1 MQPFRIRRGRLA
13 GSAHTAFRRWRPILA
28 ASMPLG
34 LALGLSM
41 PVLALVRLEG
51 LAPATWGWAV
61 DFTAVPDGDWTGGWS
76 ETARTVAEWQGD
88 AFRGALRLF
97 VALALVVWLTGLV
110 GSVLGSLRR
119 MGARR
124 AEWMLRS
131 VVGATRRQLH
141 LLALAEGL
149 ASSALAGALG
159 LLVAAAGCELLART
173 LPPAMVPTARTGAS
187 MLFTPTVALLLAI
200 TLTAVTAIPLLL
212 LPSVEAFRRPADTG
226 PASSRA
232 DAIWLLAMG
241 QVATSVAITA
251 CAILL
256 AGGAPSPEETTDLYP
271 NARDTLVLRLRLPE
285 GVEPRR
291 SWEAAREAVRRLPG
305 VEAASVS
312 SPGAILGLG
321 TVDRGGSH
329 CPTCTSGG
337 LAMPVTF
344 GWARHMAV
352 DEAFFEV
359 LGIEG
364 PAPTREGGVVIDRVI
379 LREWFQ
385 GGDAVGRTVWSRGV
399 APLRGPGLRVAGVA
413 AVPRPTGLGV
423 AGRPPGGIYLPLG
436 DAAPL
441 HLDVAIRGSAAVGDG
456 AAGLADGARAVIERA
471 APGSRV
477 RVLGHLDQLLAEQ
490 TAPVLWLARGSGGL
504 AAGALLFAVLGIS
517 GAMVERVRVRRPEI
531 GLRMAVGAR
540 RRTIVRL
547 VLVDAGRLVL
557 VGSLLGGAL
566 AASLN
571 RGLPKLVGGVEP
583 LGLAA
588 FGSLVVLLLAAGLM
602 ASLGAALRAARLGP
616 VAALRD

>member
-1 MQPFRIRRGRLA
+1 MQPFRIRRGRPA
-13 GSAHTAFRRWRPILA
+13 GSARTAFRRRCPVLA
-28 ASMPLG
+28 AILPLG
-34 LALGLSM
+34 LALGLSL

-51 LAPATWGWAV
+51 LAPTTWGWAV
-61 DFTAVPDGDWTGGWS
+61 DLTAIPDGNWTGGWS
-76 ETARTVAEWQGD
+76 GTARTVAELQGD
-88 AFRGALRLF
+88 AFRGALRLI
-97 VALALVVWLTGLV
+97 VALALAVWLTGLV

-119 MGARR
+119 MAARR
-124 AEWMLRS
+124 AEWMVRS
-131 VVGATRRQLH
+131 VVGATRRQLRVQ
-141 LLALAEGL
+141 ALAEGL

-159 LLVAAAGCELLART
+159 LLVAAVGCELLART
-173 LPPAMVPTARTGAS
+173 LPAPMVPTRTGAS
-187 MLFTPTVALLLAI
+187 MLLTPTVALLLAI
-200 TLTAVTAIPLLL
+200 TLTAVTVVPLLL
-212 LPSVEAFRRPADTG
+212 LPSVEALRRPADIG
-226 PASSRA
+226 SSSRA

-241 QVATSVAITA
+241 QVAASVAITA

-256 AGGAPSPEETTDLYP
+256 AGAAPSPEETTDLYP

-285 GVEPRR
+285 GIERRR
-291 SWEAAREAVRRLPG
+291 SWEAAREAVARLPG

-312 SPGAILGLG
+312 SPGAILGVG
-321 TVDRGGSH
+321 TVDRGGGH
-329 CPTCTSGG
+329 CPTCASGG

-344 GWARHMAV
+344 GRARHMVV
-352 DEAFFEV
+352 DEKFFEV
-359 LGIEG
+359 LGIES
-364 PAPTREGGVVIDRVI
+364 PASSQEGGVVIDRLL

-385 GGDAVGRTVWSRGV
+385 GGDAVGRVVWSRGV

-423 AGRPPGGIYLPLG
+423 GGRPPGGIYLPLG

-441 HLDVAIRGSAAVGDG
+441 QVDVAIRGSAAVGDG
-456 AAGLADGARAVIERA
+456 AASLADGARAAIERA

-477 RVLGHLDQLLAEQ
+477 RALGRLDELLAEQ
-490 TAPVLWLARGSGGL
+490 SAPVLWLARGSGGL

-540 RRTIVRL
+540 RRMIVRL

-588 FGSLVVLLLAAGLM
+588 FGSLVVLLAAAGLM
-602 ASLGAALRAARLGP
+602 ATTGAAVQAARLGP
-616 VAALRD
+616 LGALRD

>member
-1 MQPFRIRRGRLA
+1 MQPFRIRRGRPA
-13 GSAHTAFRRWRPILA
+13 RSARTAFRRRCPVLA

-34 LALGLSM
+34 LALGLSL

-51 LAPATWGWAV
+51 LAPTTWGWAV
-61 DFTAVPDGDWTGGWS
+61 DLTAIPDGNWTGGWS
-76 ETARTVAEWQGD
+76 GTARTVAELQGD
-88 AFRGALRLF
+88 AFRGALRLI
-97 VALALVVWLTGLV
+97 VALALAVWLTGLV

-119 MGARR
+119 MAARR
-124 AEWMLRS
+124 AEWMVRS
-131 VVGATRRQLH
+131 VVGATRRQLRVQ
-141 LLALAEGL
+141 ALAEGL

-159 LLVAAAGCELLART
+159 LLVAAVGCELLART
-173 LPPAMVPTARTGAS
+173 LPAPMVPTRTGAS
-187 MLFTPTVALLLAI
+187 MLLTPTVALLLAI
-200 TLTAVTAIPLLL
+200 TLTAVTVIPLLL
-212 LPSVEAFRRPADTG
+212 LPSQEALRRPAATG
-226 PASSRA
+226 SASSPA
-232 DAIWLLAMG
+232 GAIWLLAMG
-241 QVATSVAITA
+241 QVAASVAIAA
-251 CAILL
+251 CAVLL
-256 AGGAPSPEETTDLYP
+256 AGGAPSPEATAELYP

-291 SWEAAREAVRRLPG
+291 SWEAAREAVSRLPG

-321 TVDRGGSH
+321 TVDRGGGH

-344 GWARHMAV
+344 GRARHMAV

-364 PAPTREGGVVIDRVI
+364 PAPTQEGVVVIDRVL

-385 GGDAVGRTVWSRGV
+385 GGDPVGRVVWSSGV
-399 APLRGPGLRVAGVA
+399 SPLHGSGLRVAGVA

-423 AGRPPGGIYLPLG
+423 GGRAPGGIYLPLG
-436 DAAPL
+436 DAAPMQV
-441 HLDVAIRGSAAVGDG
+441 DVAIRSRAAVGDG
-456 AAGLADGARAVIERA
+456 AAILADAARAAIERA

-477 RVLGHLDQLLAEQ
+477 RTLGHLDQLLAEQ

-517 GAMVERVRVRRPEI
+517 GAMLERVRARRPEI
-531 GLRMAVGAR
+531 GLRMAVGAQG
-540 RRTIVRL
+540 RTIIRL

-557 VGSLLGGAL
+557 VGFLLGGAL
-566 AASLN
+566 GASLN

-583 LGLAA
+583 LGLTA
-588 FGSLVVLLLAAGLM
+588 FGSLALLLAATGLM
-602 ASLGAALRAARLGP
+602 ASLGAAVQAARLGP